1 MERRAGRGLRHGVAY
16 DPPVAPSMY
25 QACSP
30 RLRELLRARGL
41 TLAEQRLDV
50 AAAARTGSQ
59 RFEDG
64 AARKRCPC
72 AQHMRYFE

>member
-1 MERRAGRGLRHGVAY
+1 
-16 DPPVAPSMY
+16 MY

-50 AAAARTGSQ
+50 AAAVRTGSQ